1 MCLNSWHI
9 NRRHGGFTLI
19 EVLIAIAI
27 TGLIAVISYSAFN
40 SSSDSNEQAQGVL
53 TELNALDRGWQRMA
67 ADFRNLVIANGA
79 LDADGEAVVSLS
91 TEVKGEYTLRLL
103 RAGRP
108 NLQYL
113 PRTSVQR
120 VGYRLVD
127 GVLWRDSLEQGLST
141 DDVAPVQVDLL
152 HDIESVRW
160 RFLPPGA
167 ATVDDS
173 GWVDEWP
180 RNSEDKGKLPLGV
193 EIIIEGKAFGEL
205 RRVYSLLPGTSG

>member
-1 MCLNSWHI
+1 MCLNS
-9 NRRHGGFTLI
+9 RRAEKWQSGFTLI

-27 TGLIAVISYSAFN
+27 TGLIAVISYSAFQ
-40 SSSDSNEQAQGVL
+40 SSADSNQQAQEVL
-53 TELNALDRGWQRMA
+53 TELDTLDRAWQRMA
-67 ADFRNLVIANGA
+67 ADFRNLVIARGTR
-79 LDADGEAVVSLS
+79 DADGEEVMPLS

-152 HDIESVRW
+152 HNIDSVRW
-160 RFLPPGA
+160 RFLPLGA

-180 RNSEDKGKLPLGV
+180 RNAEDEGTLPLGV